1 MADPMTTKTD
11 SVQSSPPPCAPR
23 ASAPFSWL
31 KGTSIAVALAVG
43 AIVVGPSVFAQ
54 SVDGVPA
61 SDAPFNLLDAASGAN
76 ANQGV
81 FDGAPLL
88 SDADISQALNP
99 IEINVGQVAQATESG
114 TTAVPTITV
123 RAGKHAEFDRFVF
136 DWEQAV
142 DYSIDRQGDQV
153 TISFD
158 APGRADLAAV
168 RFMRLSF
175 GETIRDVGGANG
187 LALTMTVPEGSELRD
202 FRLEQKV
209 VLDIVASSE
218 RVAEQTS
225 AQVEAAVEPVAP
237 PPVPEAP
244 PATQQPVVVTPQ
256 PPAETAT
263 AVAGAEPV
271 LDADSAVVASPETDI
286 ETVTA
291 TAVNDGDDIG
301 AAIIAADATIDLI
314 EVTDGTIEAADGE
327 DAADS
332 AVTVIRIDPN
342 VPVGAVV
349 FTRADALW
357 AVFPATGMSVAP
369 LVQGPA
375 AGQLRRAD
383 VYAVEGGTAYRF
395 PLPPGL
401 HPRVK
406 REGQVWEIALSPT
419 VTPSP
424 TARIEIEGTDV
435 SAGKRLSVGIEVTGQ
450 TIEMIDP
457 TIGDRL
463 VLVPALEP
471 GRAVREAR
479 RLPQLEFLPAVQG
492 VVIRPLIN
500 ELVVDA
506 GTETVKVQA
515 PDGLLLSADRQALLA
530 AAPNAPETVDGLRLF
545 DITTWQRG
553 PIAAFDI
560 SRSRLQ
566 EQTAAQNPEDRAAG
580 YIDLARLYF
589 AHGFGAEARG
599 LIRLAIEASPNLSEQ
614 PEVLALR
621 GAATALEG
629 GGRRALNDLNI
640 QALEIHPEAALW
652 RGLALARLGRW
663 TEAGQEFARSGDL
676 VLEYPSGLYREVAGL
691 MAESLLFI
699 GEIDAAQ
706 AIVDDLDRRG
716 QLVRVNRSA
725 INFLRG
731 DILQRQGEVEAGQA
745 LWQQVADSGTDQ
757 LYRVKAQYGLIEAGL
772 ATGAMAPEEAIEILE
787 QLRFAWRGDTLE
799 LAILR
804 RLGTLYLDT
813 GSYFAGF
820 ELLRRSAGYFPG
832 SQQSQ
837 VLTGDMAQAFR
848 RLFVDGDSDE
858 LSPVQAYGLFDE
870 FRELN
875 PIGETGDKVI
885 QRLAERLIEVDLL
898 GEAGEI
904 LQQQVEFRVT
914 GLERARLGAR
924 LAGVRL
930 LDDLPELAL
939 EALEISDV
947 SESLPVN
954 LIEERTLLAGRAY
967 QQMGEPDQAL
977 ASISG
982 LSTAAADRLRA
993 DIGWRFNRW
1002 SVAASALNGLLPPAP
1017 ETGLPLA
1024 PGDAQLVMNSA
1035 VALALANQQPGLNR
1049 LRETYGDAMAL
1060 SPLADAFRV
1069 VTRQGS
1075 GVLLADLDTL
1085 QSQVSEV
1092 DLFSEFLGS
1101 YSRIQDEAAVM
1112 DDNLDA
1118 RAGQVDQTAEV
1129 PTN

>member
-1 MADPMTTKTD
+1 EP
-11 SVQSSPPPCAPR
+11 
-23 ASAPFSWL
+23 
-31 KGTSIAVALAVG
+31 
-43 AIVVGPSVFAQ
+43 
-54 SVDGVPA
+54 
-61 SDAPFNLLDAASGAN
+61 
-76 ANQGV
+76 
-81 FDGAPLL
+81 GAP
-88 SDADISQALNP
+88 A
-99 IEINVGQVAQATESG
+99 VQVAQAQTSG
-114 TTAVPTITV
+114 QDAVPTITV

-142 DYSIDRQGDQV
+142 EYTVDRQGNQV
-153 TISFD
+153 TIRFD
-158 APGRADLAAV
+158 AAGQADLAAV

-175 GETIRDVGGANG
+175 GETVRDIGGANG
-187 LALTMTVPEGSELRD
+187 LALTMTVPDGSELRD
-202 FRLEQKV
+202 FRLQQKV
-209 VLDIVASSE
+209 VLDVLSTAAQRQAAAEAQALAQEQAQEPASGQAAATDVSPSS
-218 RVAEQTS
+218 QPTS
-225 AQVEAAVEPVAP
+225 QPATA
-237 PPVPEAP
+237 PPVPVIP
-244 PATQQPVVVTPQ
+244 PQVAQAQP
-256 PPAETAT
+256 ETAT
-263 AVAGAEPV
+263 AI
-271 LDADSAVVASPETDI
+271 ASPELVADADASLVEQT
-286 ETVTA
+286 ETTA
-291 TAVNDGDDIG
+291 IVENEAQDE
-301 AAIIAADATIDLI
+301 ASAIVAADDVIDLV
-314 EVTDGTIEAADGE
+314 EVSAESDITDESLAA
-327 DAADS
+327 
-332 AVTVIRIDPN
+332 AVTLIRIDPN
-342 VPVGAVV
+342 IPLGAVV
-349 FTRADALW
+349 FVRADALW
-357 AVFPATGMSVAP
+357 AVFPSPTLNVAP

-383 VYAVEGGTAYRF
+383 VYRVEGGTAYRF

-406 REGQVWEIALSPT
+406 REGQIWEIALSPT
-419 VTPSP
+419 VTPAP

-435 SAGKRLSVGIEVTGQ
+435 SAGKRLNVSLNVTGQ
-450 TIEMIDP
+450 QLEMVDP

-479 RLPQLEFLPAVQG
+479 RLPQLEFIPAVQG
-492 VVIRPLIN
+492 VVIRPLIDQ
-500 ELVVDA
+500 LVVDS
-506 GTETVKVQA
+506 GTETIKIQA

-545 DITTWQRG
+545 DIDTWQRG
-553 PIAAFDI
+553 PLATFYQN
-560 SRSRLQ
+560 RSRLE
-566 EQTAAQNPEDRAAG
+566 EQTAAQQPSARATG
-580 YIDLARLYF
+580 YIDLAQLYF
-589 AHGFGAEARG
+589 SHGFGAEARG
-599 LIRLAIEASPNLSEQ
+599 LIRLAIETAPDLAEK
-614 PEVLALR
+614 PEILALR

-629 GGRRALNDLNI
+629 DGRRALNDLNI
-640 QALEIHPEAALW
+640 DALDIHPEAALW

-663 TEAGQEFARSGDL
+663 PEAGQEFARSGDL

-699 GEIDAAQ
+699 GEIDAADT
-706 AIVDDLDRRG
+706 IVNELDRRG
-716 QLVRVNRSA
+716 RFIRVNQST

-731 DILQRQGEVEAGQA
+731 DIMQRRGDVEAGQA
-745 LWQQVADSGTDQ
+745 LWRQVADSGTDQ
-757 LYRVKAQYGLIEAGL
+757 LYRVKAEYGLVEAGL
-772 ATGAMAPEEAIEILE
+772 ATGALAPEDAVETLE

-813 GSYFAGF
+813 DDYFAGF

-848 RLFVDGDSDE
+848 ELFVEGTSDA

-939 EALEISDV
+939 EALEISEV

-982 LSTAAADRLRA
+982 LSTPAADRLRA
-993 DIGWRFNRW
+993 DIGWRFSRW

-1017 ETGLPLA
+1017 APDTPLA
-1024 PGDAQLVMNSA
+1024 PRDAQLVMNTA
-1035 VALALANQQPGLNR
+1035 VALALDNQQPGLTR
-1049 LRETYGDAMAL
+1049 LRDVYGDGMAL
-1060 SPLADAFRV
+1060 TPLADSFRLL
-1069 VTRQGS
+1069 TRETS
-1075 GVLLADLDTL
+1075 GFSLPDIQTL

-1092 DLFSEFLGS
+1092 DLFSDFLGS
-1101 YSRIQDEAAVM
+1101 YRQIQDEAAIM

-1118 RAGQVDQTAEV
+1118 RAGRVDQTAEL